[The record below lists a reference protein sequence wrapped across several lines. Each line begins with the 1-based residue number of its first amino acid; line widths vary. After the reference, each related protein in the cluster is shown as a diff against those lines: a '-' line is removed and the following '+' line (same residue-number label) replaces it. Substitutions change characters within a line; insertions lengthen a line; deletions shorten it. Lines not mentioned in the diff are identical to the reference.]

1 MKASKDYI
9 AMWFDVR
16 KELGIN
22 DDMSIGQMEK
32 SSGDINWSNFA
43 HSEMDGIGGVATI
56 LREHGYPCR
65 NLPKSGEKQVP
76 GMWQLYKLNK
86 KFKKD
91 KGYIPSKSIRWKNN
105 YPCDNNNTAPIVNSY
120 FDKRTTAI
128 IKRNAKKNK
137 VAYSTFL
144 MWALNKAIADNLLDG
159 SQNYYWFY
167 PVNLRGA
174 IELNSDTSNYSSGIN
189 VCLNNYITPKEL
201 QQEIKEK
208 IKIKEHWSTW
218 KMAHI
223 GKLIGKPGVRYI
235 YKKISN
241 KNFYAG
247 SFSFLGGWPLKEH
260 NNPVENENEV
270 WVSCGIGTKNYPVS
284 TGIMEWHG
292 QLTLGLKL
300 HPMICQDVALT
311 EKCLNDWK
319 LNLTED
325 KNHNE
330 FL

>member
-1 MKASKDYI
+1 
-9 AMWFDVR
+9 MWFDVR
-16 KELGIN
+16 KELGIS
-22 DDMSIGQMEK
+22 DDMSIGQMKK
-32 SSGDINWSNFA
+32 SNGEINWSSFA

-56 LREHGYPCR
+56 LREHGYPCK
-65 NLPKSGEKQVP
+65 NLPKSSEKSIP
-76 GMWQLYKLNK
+76 GIWQLYKLNK

-91 KGYIPSKSIRWKNN
+91 KGYIPSKSIRWKNS
-105 YPCDNNNTAPIVNSY
+105 YPCGNDNTATIENCY
-120 FDKRTTAI
+120 FNKRTTAL
-128 IKRNAKKNK
+128 IKHNAKTNK

-174 IELNSDTSNYSSGIN
+174 IQLSADTSNYSSGIN

-201 QQEIKEK
+201 QQEIKSK

-235 YKKISN
+235 YNKISQ

-247 SFSFLGGWPLKEH
+247 SFSFLGGWPLKEN
-260 NNPVENENEV
+260 NNPSENENEV

-300 HPMICQDVALT
+300 HPMICQDDELT
-311 EKCLNDWK
+311 KKCLADWQK
-319 LNLTED
+319 YLTED